1 MTEHPKLRPT
11 HFKREA
17 WVYVRQ
23 STMAQVREHTESLEA
38 QYELVGRAEALGWKP
53 DQVRVVDEDL
63 GRSGAEASAR
73 SGFQSL
79 VAAIGLGQVGLVL
92 GKEVSR
98 LARRNADWYHLLDL
112 CALTDTL
119 IADGDGLYHPG
130 DYNDR
135 LVLGLKGTMSEAEL
149 HLLRSRLDA
158 GLRHKAAK
166 GELRQG
172 LPVGLDYDGDDRV
185 ILTHDEAV
193 REAIATVFRRF
204 AELGSARQ
212 VLLSMRAD
220 GLLLP
225 RRPAGSKRTR
235 WAEATYPAVHD
246 FLTNPAYA
254 GAFVFGRTKV
264 RRYVDGTG
272 KVVTSSHEVPLEDWE
287 ICIPAH
293 HLGYVGWEAYL
304 ANRAT
309 LRANWRSPAGEA
321 GGAVREGPALLQGLV
336 RCGRCG
342 RKMVIGYSGAGTQC
356 RYVCAQGLRLYGTRA
371 NCQSV
376 GGRHI
381 DAAVVNE
388 VFALLGPASMAATA
402 AALSEAEAHHQQRLR
417 AFELGVERARF
428 EAERARRQFDAV
440 EPEDRLV
447 ARSLERDWEQ
457 RLVVVRQAEA
467 DLACQRCRR
476 PATLTAEE
484 VAWLS
489 SAGADLHAI
498 FEAPTTTAR
507 ERKQLLRAL
516 ICEVVITV
524 ERPAG
529 RAECRIVWEGGA
541 TTGFTVALPRRG
553 TDSAR
558 HTEQETVEVI
568 RRLAPHYS
576 DATIARLLGRQARP
590 TATGRPFTAERVAHV
605 RRKGAIAGHQVHER
619 QQTSTAGAKDVD
631 LVSVAGAEALLGV
644 SKATLYRWLS
654 DGSIIGEQL
663 ASGAPRLIRV
673 DAALRSRIVGEVP
686 AGWAGLDAAAKALGI
701 ARQTVLDRVR
711 RGELNAV
718 HVTRGRRKGLA
729 IELPAPQPQLPLTS
743 PSPRAHQLHRPS
755 PHRSGT
761 RPLP

>member
-1 MTEHPKLRPT
+1 MTENTKLRPA
-11 HFKREA
+11 HFKRQA
-17 WVYVRQ
+17 WIYVRQ
-23 STMAQVREHTESLEA
+23 STMTQVREHTESLEA

-53 DQVRVVDEDL
+53 EQIRVVDEDL

-79 VAAIGLGQVGLVL
+79 VAAVGLGQVGLVL

-119 IADGDGLYHPG
+119 ISDADGLYHPG

-172 LPVGLDYDGDDRV
+172 LPVGLDYDADDRV

-193 REAIATVFRRF
+193 REAIATAFRRF
-204 AELGSARQ
+204 AELGSARR

-225 RRPAGSKRTR
+225 RRSAGAKRIR
-235 WAEATYPAVHD
+235 WAEATYPAIHD

-254 GAFVFGRTKV
+254 GAFVFGRNKL
-264 RRYVDGTG
+264 RRYVDDTGT
-272 KVVTSSHEVPLEDWE
+272 VVTSSHEIPLEDWE
-287 ICIPAH
+287 VCILDH
-293 HLGYVGWEAYL
+293 HPGYVDWETYL

-309 LRANWRSPAGEA
+309 LRANWRSPSGEA

-342 RKMVIGYSGAGTQC
+342 RKMLIAYSGVGTQC
-356 RYVCAQGLRLYGTRA
+356 RYTCAQGLRLYGTART
-371 NCQSV
+371 CQSV
-376 GGRHI
+376 GGRQI
-381 DAAVVNE
+381 DATVVNE
-388 VFALLGPASMAATA
+388 VFALLEPAAVAATA
-402 AALSEAEAHHQQRLR
+402 AALSEAETHHQRRLR
-417 AFELGVERARF
+417 TFELGVERARF

-440 EPEDRLV
+440 EPENRLV

-457 RLVVVRQAEA
+457 LLVVLRQTEA
-467 DLACQRCRR
+467 DLARQRSRR
-476 PATLTAEE
+476 PPTLTTEE

-489 SAGADLHAI
+489 RAGADLHAI
-498 FEAPTTTAR
+498 FDAPTTTQR

-524 ERPAG
+524 DRPAG
-529 RAECRIVWEGGA
+529 RADGRIVWEGGA
-541 TTGFTVALPRRG
+541 TTDFVVGLPRRG
-553 TDSAR
+553 CDSAR
-558 HTEQETVEVI
+558 HTEQETVEII
-568 RRLAPHYS
+568 RRLAEHYT
-576 DATIARLLGRQARP
+576 DATIARLLARQARP
-590 TATGRPFTAERVAHV
+590 TATGLPFTAERVAHV
-605 RRKGAIAGHQVHER
+605 RRKWGITGHQLHER
-619 QQTSTAGAKDVD
+619 QQTTASETSVQ
-631 LVSVAGAEALLGV
+631 LVSIAEAEALLGV

-654 DGSIIGEQL
+654 EGIIVGEQVTP
-663 ASGAPRLIRV
+663 GAPWRIKI
-673 DAALRSRIVGEVP
+673 DAALRARIVGEAP
-686 AGWAGLDAAAKALGI
+686 AGWVGLDEAAKSLGV

-718 HVTRGRRKGLA
+718 QVTRGRRKGLA
-729 IELPAPQPQLPLTS
+729 IELSSAQPRLFAG
-743 PSPRAHQLHRPS
+743 R
-755 PHRSGT
+755 
-761 RPLP
+761 